1 MHAKKLRNRQ
11 AIKLLKCISCT
22 IKNLKVEQL
31 DESLVYQAIIQ
42 AVKHGIVEFITEIID
57 SNPDLLAA
65 SEDFSKRN
73 IFLTAIL
80 HRQEK
85 IFGLLHRLDNLRRI
99 QMISHVD
106 MFENNMLHLAG
117 MLAPPRQLD
126 GISGAAL
133 QMQRELQWFKVSISH
148 FMLLMK

>member
-11 AIKLLKCISCT
+11 AIKLLQCISCT

-57 SNPDLLAA
+57 SNPDLLA

>member
-11 AIKLLKCISCT
+11 AIKLVECICRT
-22 IKNLKVEQL
+22 IKHLKDEQL
-31 DESLVYQAIIQ
+31 DEFLVYQAIIQ
-42 AVKHGIVEFITEIID
+42 AGKHGIVEFITEIIY
-57 SNPDLLAA
+57 SNPELLD

-73 IFLTAIL
+73 IFLTAIF

-85 IFGLLHRLDNLRRI
+85 IFSLLHRLDNLRRM

-106 MFENNMLHLAG
+106 KFENNMLHLAG
-117 MLAPPRQLD
+117 MLAPARQLD

-133 QMQRELQWFKVSISH
+133 QMQRELQWFQVSISRV
-148 FMLLMK
+148 MLLIK